1 MKKINFKL
9 ILIIFI
15 GLIFSLPVNDL
26 AAKERKGYSPV
37 RMNAGVTNNFLQ
49 VNNIN
54 AIFRSDGYFN
64 YDKINFL
71 NGDAGMIWPVSA
83 AQRQTAIF
91 TTGIYIGAKVNGE
104 LRLAASMFNTHFS
117 PGNIPVVGEV
127 PGSSVC
133 SDPRLKNYQVNLTDP
148 SLVSGG
154 TRVKNAGGR
163 DYTIVYD
170 SWASWPVDLGA
181 PYVEVNGI
189 PGYQPEFDGDR
200 PGIGNSAARPDEI
213 IWCVFMDYT
222 NCTNNQHASELSLP
236 GGTLPIGAEVQQTSF
251 AFLAPGLTNMYFV
264 KWKIINKSNN
274 TWDSTFTAIAC
285 DPDLGDAG
293 DDAVGCDSTQDIAFC
308 YNQDNVDVIYGAAP
322 PAVGFK
328 YLQSPIVYTGNPND
342 TVKLPYE
349 ILVGYRAVGL
359 SLFTTFLN
367 GGNECLGD
375 PDQAIHAYN
384 FMKYGEGCA
393 NPLINWTTGGPSK
406 YKYNGDLCGPTPA
419 GWYDSI
425 PGDKRFLQVS
435 GPFTMNSQDT
445 QIIVIGAFIERGAN
459 NFQSVCALLES
470 GDRVQKFYTSNFAA
484 TPLPPAPQVNVV
496 ANGDG
501 KIVLYWGSRSESYDV
516 YDSLG
521 QTGSWKFQGYNI
533 FQIKPG
539 TSGDNVN
546 DRVLLAVY
554 DKIDGIKIVSDTVR
568 VAQPN
573 GTTQDIYQPV
583 AFGNDNGVSRIISL
597 TANQFPTGAN
607 NFFVNGTSY
616 RFAVTAYGVNLNA
629 GKPFKVLENPVSSQ
643 LINVVPNF
651 PMIGTNFIN
660 KALDSIPINRPD
672 RVLFPIVIDPSKV
685 VSARYQ
691 MVFTSDTSWKVVRI
705 QNAQVDTILG
715 NMYGKSLLDNNA
727 YIADG
732 ILWKADTINRINYGV
747 IKDPQVGSQSLN
759 YGWKYTGGPRNLAG
773 ADTAALRTFFA
784 PSNDYKPPQSVSMGL
799 SWTTGNNYRANY
811 TSKIDLNFIKT
822 SALKNVKIT
831 FGQTQKAYRYVGSI
845 IPPVSPST
853 YRDYVDVP
861 FKVEIDD
868 PQDTNS
874 TVPRQVNVLFYDG
887 DSSGTWNPT
896 SEGIGGKEFIFIC
909 YSTYDPNPN
918 PFYTTKNL
926 AFAAN
931 FRNMDIQYIWTPKL
945 INNGPAFNNG
955 DVLEIIP
962 YTRLQYQQSPGT
974 VTVVETGNTS
984 APIIGSNELASQR
997 GELSLVRVVPN
1008 PYYGGHAQETSPFDR
1023 FVKFMNMPKQATIYI
1038 YSLNGNLVRQINKDD
1053 NTTSINWDLL
1063 NTDRIPVASGIYI
1076 AFIDAPGIGTKTIK
1090 LAIFT
1095 PQERIDS
1102 F

>member
-1 MKKINFKL
+1 MKKVNLKLML
-9 ILIIFI
+9 ILLI
-15 GLIFSLPVNDL
+15 GLIFLAPVNDL
-26 AAKERKGYSPV
+26 FAKERKGYSPV
-37 RMNAGVTNNFLQ
+37 RMNAGVTNSFLQ

-54 AIFRSDGYFN
+54 AVFRSDGYFN

-71 NGDAGMIWPVSA
+71 NGEAGMIWPVSA
-83 AQRQTAIF
+83 GARQTAIF

-117 PGNIPVVGEV
+117 PGNIPVVGQV

-133 SDPRLKNYQVNLTDP
+133 ADPRIRNYQVNLNDP
-148 SLVSGG
+148 SLVNGG

-170 SWASWPVDLGA
+170 SWASWPIDLGA

-200 PGIGNSAARPDEI
+200 PGIGNSSARPDEI

-236 GGTLPIGAEVQQTSF
+236 GGTLPMGAEVQQTSF

-264 KWKIINKSNN
+264 KWKIINKSND
-274 TWDSTFTAIAC
+274 TWDSTYTAIAC

-293 DDAVGCDSTQDIAFC
+293 DDAVGCDSLQNIAYC

-328 YLQSPIVYTGNPND
+328 YLQSPIVFTGDPND
-342 TVKLPYE
+342 TAHLPYGNL
-349 ILVGYRAVGL
+349 IGYKSVGL
-359 SLFTTFLN
+359 SLFTTFAN
-367 GGNECLGD
+367 GLNECSGD
-375 PDQAIHAYN
+375 PDQAINAWN

-393 NPLINWTTGGPSK
+393 NPLINWTTGGPSN
-406 YKYNGDLCGPTPA
+406 YKYNGDLCGTSPQ
-419 GWYDSI
+419 GWYDSL

-435 GPFTMNSQDT
+435 GPFTMSSQDT
-445 QIIVIGAFIERGAN
+445 QIIVVGAFIERGSN
-459 NFQSVCALLES
+459 NYQSVCALLEA

-501 KIVLYWGSRSESYDV
+501 KITLYWGSRSEAYNV

-521 QTGSWKFQGYNI
+521 QTGSWVFQGYNLY
-533 FQIKPG
+533 QIKPG
-539 TSGDNVN
+539 TSGDNLE
-546 DRVLLAVY
+546 DRVLLGVY
-554 DKIDGIKIVSDTVR
+554 DRIDGIKIVNDTVR

-583 AFGNDNGVSRIISL
+583 AFGNDNGVRRLVTL
-597 TANQFPTGAN
+597 TANQFPSGVN
-607 NFFVNGTSY
+607 NFFINGTSY

-643 LINVVPNF
+643 IINVVPNA

-660 KALDSIPINRPD
+660 RSLDTIPIDRPD
-672 RVLFPIVIDPSKV
+672 RVFAAVVVDPAKV
-685 VSARYQ
+685 LTAQYR
-691 MVFTSDTSWKVVRI
+691 MVWTSNTTWKVVRI
-705 QNAQVDTILG
+705 QNAQTDTILG
-715 NMYGKSLLDNNA
+715 NMNSRSFNDNDA
-727 YIADG
+727 YVADG
-732 ILWKADTINRINYGV
+732 LLFKVDTIAKALYGV
-747 IKDPQVGSQSLN
+747 IKDPGPGTQSVN
-759 YGWKYTGGPRNLAG
+759 RGWNYTGGNLNLAG
-773 ADTAALRTFFA
+773 ADTAALRTLFTT
-784 PSNDYKPPQSVSMGL
+784 NYLPPQSLSMGL
-799 SWTTGNNYRANY
+799 SWPNGITSYRANY
-811 TSKIDLNFIKT
+811 NTRIDTNFLSV

-831 FGQTQKAYRYVGSI
+831 FGTTQKAYRYRGIVTN
-845 IPPVSPST
+845 SP
-853 YRDYVDVP
+853 YQDYVDVP

-868 PQDTNS
+868 PLDTNS
-874 TVPRQVNVLFYDG
+874 SVPRQLNIAFYDG
-887 DSSGTWNPT
+887 DSSGTWNPNT
-896 SEGIGGKEFIFIC
+896 SGSGGAEFVYIM

-918 PFYTTKNL
+918 TFYTTKNL
-926 AFAAN
+926 SFLAQ
-931 FRNMDIQYIWTPKL
+931 FRAMDIMYVWQPRL
-945 INNGPAFNNG
+945 INNGPAFSNG

-974 VTVVETGNTS
+974 VTTATTISTTAPVIGNT
-984 APIIGSNELASQR
+984 ELASTR
-997 GELSLVRVVPN
+997 GELSSVRVVPN
-1008 PYYGGHAQETSPFDR
+1008 PYYGGHAQESSPFDR
-1023 FVKFMNMPKQATIYI
+1023 FVKFMNMPKQATIFI
-1038 YSLNGNLVRQINKDD
+1038 YTLNGNLVRQINKDD
-1053 NTTSINWDLL
+1053 NTTTINWDLL
-1063 NTDRIPVASGIYI
+1063 NTDRVPVASGIYI

>member
-9 ILIIFI
+9 MLILFI
-15 GLIFSLPVNDL
+15 GLIFIGPMNDL
-26 AAKERKGYSPV
+26 ISKERKGYTPV
-37 RMNAGVTNNFLQ
+37 RMSAGVTNNFLQ

-54 AIFRSDGYFN
+54 AVFRSDGYFN

-71 NGDAGMIWPVSA
+71 NGEAGMIWPVSA
-83 AQRQTAIF
+83 SSRQTAIF

-117 PGNIPVVGEV
+117 PGNIPVVGQV

-133 SDPRLKNYQVNLTDP
+133 SDPRLRNYQVNLTDP
-148 SLVSGG
+148 SLINGG
-154 TRVKNAGGR
+154 SRDKNAGGR
-163 DYTIVYD
+163 NYPIVYD

-200 PGIGNSAARPDEI
+200 PGIGNSVARPDEI

-236 GGTLPIGAEVQQTSF
+236 GGTLPIGVEVQQTSF

-264 KWKIINKSNN
+264 KWKIINKSSNI
-274 TWDSTFTAIAC
+274 WDSTFTAIAC
-285 DPDLGDAG
+285 DPDLGDAT

-308 YNQDNVDVIYGAAP
+308 YNQDNVDPIYGNAP

-328 YLQSPIVYTGNPND
+328 YLQSPIIFTGNSAD
-342 TVKLPYE
+342 TVKLPYGT
-349 ILVGYRAVGL
+349 LVGYRATGL
-359 SLFTTFLN
+359 SLFTTFAN
-367 GGNECLGD
+367 GGNECTGD
-375 PDQAIHAYN
+375 PDQAVNAYN

-393 NPLINWTTGGPSK
+393 NPLINWTTGGPSR
-406 YKYNGDLCGPTPA
+406 YKYNGNVCSSPPS
-419 GWYDSI
+419 GWYDSL

-445 QIIVIGAFIERGAN
+445 QIIVIGAFIERGSS

-470 GDRVQKFYTSNFAA
+470 GDRVQKFYNSNFAA
-484 TPLPPAPQVNVV
+484 TPLPPTPQVNVV

-501 KIVLYWGSRSESYDV
+501 RITLYWGSRSESYDV
-516 YDSLG
+516 FDSLG
-521 QTGSWKFQGYNI
+521 QTGAWKFQGYNI
-533 FQIKPG
+533 YQIKPG
-539 TSGDNVN
+539 TSGDNTS

-554 DKIDGIKIVSDTVR
+554 DKVDGIKIVYDTVR

-597 TANQFPTGAN
+597 TANQFPSGVN
-607 NFFVNGTSY
+607 NFFINGTTY

-643 LINVVPNF
+643 LINVTPNF
-651 PMIGTNFIN
+651 PIMGTNITNRTF
-660 KALDSIPINRPD
+660 DTIPINRPD
-672 RVLFPIVIDPSKV
+672 NVFFPIVVDPLKV
-685 VSARYQ
+685 ISASYK
-691 MVFTSDTSWKVVRI
+691 MVWSSDTTWKVVRI
-705 QNAQVDTILG
+705 ANNQVDTVLG
-715 NMYGKSLLDNNA
+715 NMFSKSLLDKNA
-727 YIADG
+727 FIADG
-732 ILWKADTINRINYGV
+732 LMFKVDTISNKNYGV
-747 IKDPQVGSQSLN
+747 IIDPKSGSQSKN
-759 YGWKYTGGPRNLAG
+759 RGWNYTGGNINLAG
-773 ADTAALRTFFA
+773 ADTASLRALYA
-784 PSNDYKPPQSVSMGL
+784 NYAPPQSLSMGL
-799 SWTTGNNYRANY
+799 SWPSGSSYRSGYN
-811 TSKIDLNFIKT
+811 SRIDVAFLKV

-831 FGQTQKAYRYVGSI
+831 FGTTQKAYRYRGSVLNA
-845 IPPVSPST
+845 P
-853 YRDYVDVP
+853 YQDYVDIP

-868 PQDTNS
+868 PLDTNS
-874 TVPRQVNVLFYDG
+874 TVPRQLNVAFIDG
-887 DSSGTWNPT
+887 DSSGTWNPKAT
-896 SEGIGGKEFIFIC
+896 GDGGMEYVYIM

-918 PFYTTKNL
+918 TFYTTKNI
-926 AFAAN
+926 N
-931 FRNMDIQYIWTPKL
+931 FSAQFRQMDIQYVWQPRL
-945 INNGPAFNNG
+945 INNAPAFNNG

-974 VTVVETGNTS
+974 VTTATS
-984 APIIGSNELASQR
+984 ISTTAPVIGSNELASQR
-997 GELSLVRVVPN
+997 GELSSVRVVPN

-1053 NTTSINWDLL
+1053 NTTTINWDLL
-1063 NTDRIPVASGIYI
+1063 NTDRIPIASGIYI
-1076 AFIDAPGIGTKTIK
+1076 AFIDAPGIGTRTIK

-1095 PQERIDS
+1095 PEERIDS